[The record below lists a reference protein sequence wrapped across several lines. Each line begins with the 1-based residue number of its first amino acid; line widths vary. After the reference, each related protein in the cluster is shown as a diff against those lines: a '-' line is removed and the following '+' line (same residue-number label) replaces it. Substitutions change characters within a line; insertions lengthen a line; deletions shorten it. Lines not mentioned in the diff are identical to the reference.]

1 MTDNERVQRM
11 SRTLSMALD
20 LDRLEREGL
29 DTTTIS
35 IHALL
40 AESDLGKQYL
50 GQKDEPIS
58 IHALLAESDFSS
70 VSTC

>member
-29 DTTTIS
+29 DTTTERE
-35 IHALL
+35 LL
-40 AESDLGKQYL
+40 AQLWWDGAE
-50 GQKDEPIS
+50 
-58 IHALLAESDFSS
+58 LADKRRSEEERND
-70 VSTC
+70 

>member
-29 DTTTIS
+29 DTTTERE
-35 IHALL
+35 LL
-40 AESDLGKQYL
+40 AQLWWDG
-50 GQKDEPIS
+50 
-58 IHALLAESDFSS
+58 AALAEKRRSEEERND
-70 VSTC
+70 